1 MQEPPIVISVGGSLI
16 VPNGGINTDFLIK
29 LNNLIRE
36 EVTKGKRFMLI
47 AGGGKLA
54 RRYQEAG
61 SAVVGKLTRED
72 LDWLGIHSTHLNG
85 QLLRTI
91 FQDISNPRVIQ
102 HYDRKLENWTEPIA
116 IGAGWMPGCS
126 TDYDAVILA
135 RDHNAKIIINLSNID
150 YVFDKDPAKFKEA
163 KPLKNI
169 TWEAMEELVGNK
181 WTPGHNDPFDPI
193 ATKLAKSLELTV
205 VIANGNDME
214 NIKKII
220 NNESFKGTVI
230 SSHS

>member
-1 MQEPPIVISVGGSLI
+1 MEQPIVISVGGSLI

-29 LNNLIRE
+29 LNKLIRE
-36 EVTKGKRFMLI
+36 EVALGKRFMLI

-61 SAVVGKLTRED
+61 TAVIGKLTKED

-91 FQDISNPRVIQ
+91 FQDIANPRVMQ
-102 HYDRKLENWTEPIA
+102 HYDRKLENWTESVA

-126 TDYDAVILA
+126 TDYDAVIFA
-135 RDHNAKIIINLSNID
+135 RDHKAKMIINLSNID
-150 YVFDKDPAKFKEA
+150 FVFDKDPGKFSDA
-163 KPLKNI
+163 KPLKKI
-169 TWEAMEELVGNK
+169 TWEEMKGLVGDK
-181 WTPGHNDPFDPI
+181 WFPGHNSPFDPI
-193 ATKLAKSLELTV
+193 ATKLADSLKLTV
-205 VIANGNDME
+205 VIANGNDMK

-220 NNESFKGTVI
+220 NNQSFKGTVI
-230 SSHS
+230 SS